1 MRLTYYSLS
10 CGVRYIEVP
19 KCAST
24 SIKLALLESDG
35 LREMFG
41 EYPHACRRWRN
52 VPGYFKPCIVFTFV
66 RHPVDRL
73 LSSWRE
79 KLQTGKAKQ
88 LGGACPLPTTATF
101 GEWVEWITNQKPI
114 SADPHWRPQVLILR
128 IEKWPD
134 FIGNV
139 ETLTADWHRLM
150 NEYGLPPLPH
160 ANPSADA
167 QRPQITPQTLGRIA
181 KFYAEDFQAFGYTIN

>member
-1 MRLTYYSLS
+1 MRLTYYSLA
-10 CGVRYIEVP
+10 CGARYIEVP

-41 EYPHACRRWRN
+41 EYPHACRRWRA
-52 VPGYFKPCIVFTFV
+52 VPGYFKPCIMFTFV

-88 LGGACPLPTTATF
+88 LGGACPLPPTAAF
-101 GEWVEWITNQKPI
+101 DEWVSWIVSQRPAGLDK
-114 SADPHWRPQVLILR
+114 HWRPQSLILR
-128 IEKWPD
+128 QDGSPG
-134 FIGNV
+134 FIGKMESLDN
-139 ETLTADWHRLM
+139 DWHRLV
-150 NEYGLPPLPH
+150 EGYGLPPLSH
-160 ANPSADA
+160 ANASPDR
-167 QRPQITPQTLGRIA
+167 QRHEISMQTLKRIA
-181 KFYAEDFQAFGYTIN
+181 KFYAEDFTTFGYSVN